1 MGSPKI
7 KDSFHLNKAVKML
20 KESADATWC
29 FVFTAELKLED
40 VVVCVFADSSF
51 ADTEGLK
58 SQCGFVVA
66 LTSPKI
72 KEGTPTPIFVMETYS
87 GSVEFAEGLW

>member
-7 KDSFHLNKAVKML
+7 KDVFHLNKAVKML
-20 KESADATWC
+20 KESADATWR

-40 VVVCVFADSSF
+40 FCVFADSSF
-51 ADTEGLK
+51 ANIEGLK

-72 KEGTPTPIFVMETYS
+72 KQGIPTPIFVMETYS